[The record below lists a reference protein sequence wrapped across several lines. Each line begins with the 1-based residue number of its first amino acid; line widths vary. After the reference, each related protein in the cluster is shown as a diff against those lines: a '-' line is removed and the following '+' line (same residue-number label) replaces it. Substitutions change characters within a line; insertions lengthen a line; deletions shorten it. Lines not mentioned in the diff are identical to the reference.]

1 MQIHQL
7 PPITDIPA
15 ASMLAVDNGSVT
27 NYITAANLLKQQ
39 TMITFPNTQ
48 LLTTTVDGLTVGR
61 AYDFSIAAG
70 NQTASGL
77 PTNRTF
83 VGTAYCYTNDAK
95 IIIIHAVSANEEWY
109 TRKGTSGWDIWRLR
123 SGNMTGTV
131 TRGPMMNATDT
142 IDLTACG
149 SAGILRMGC
158 RIDTAGTY
166 GRNDYLMTTSIKASK
181 TGTGVLMLGSTPRI
195 ININSSGN
203 VFFNNDTAVTANQ
216 YLIGTIVFPIASWL

>member
-27 NYITAANLLKQQ
+27 NYITASNLLKQQ
-39 TMITFPNTQ
+39 TMITFSNTQ
-48 LLTTTVDGLTVGR
+48 LLTTTVDALTLGR
-61 AYDFSIAAG
+61 AYTFVVAAG

-83 VGTAYCYTNDAK
+83 VGTAYCYKADAK

-123 SGNMTGTV
+123 SGNLTGTV
-131 TRGPMMNATDT
+131 TRGSMMGTDT
-142 IDLTACG
+142 IDLTAAG
-149 SAGILRMGC
+149 STGILRIAS
-158 RIDTAGTY
+158 RIATAGTY
-166 GRNDYLMTTSIKASK
+166 GNTDYLLTTSIKPSK
-181 TGTGVLMLGSTPRI
+181 TATGICMLGSTAKI
-195 ININSSGN
+195 VNINSGGN